1 MLYDGFLFTIIM
13 KANTYIRLKNES
25 PKRVKEDINTI
36 SNSISINNYNGFP
49 FIEITEIVRL
59 TSGSEFEEKTEYVE
73 EKRYININFI
83 TSFEAII

>member
-1 MLYDGFLFTIIM
+1 M

-25 PKRVKEDINTI
+25 PKRVKEDINDI
-36 SNSISINNYNGFP
+36 SSQISINNYNGFP
-49 FIEITEIVRL
+49 FIKITEIVRY
-59 TSGSEFEEKTEYVE
+59 TSGAEFEEKTEYAE